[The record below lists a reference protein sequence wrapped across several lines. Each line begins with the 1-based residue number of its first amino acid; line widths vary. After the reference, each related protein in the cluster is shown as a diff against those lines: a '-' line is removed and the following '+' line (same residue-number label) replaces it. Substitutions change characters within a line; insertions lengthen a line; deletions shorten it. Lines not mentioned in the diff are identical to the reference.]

1 MSAGKIGA
9 LVVYAVLAAL
19 ALTQGGT
26 QLGSIANWIIVGLIV
41 VHTLE
46 VIIFFKLCRE
56 ASGSMAGHLLQVF
69 AFGYFHVKELKAT
82 QA

>member
-9 LVVYAVLAAL
+9 LVLYAVLAGL

-26 QLGSIANWIIVGLIV
+26 QLGSIASWIIFVLIA
-41 VHTLE
+41 VHSLE

-56 ASGSMAGHLLQVF
+56 AGGSMAGHLLQVF

-82 QA
+82 SA

>member
-9 LVVYAVLAAL
+9 LVLYAVLAGL

-26 QLGSIANWIIVGLIV
+26 QLGSIASWIIFGLIA

-46 VIIFFKLCRE
+46 VVIFFKLCRE
-56 ASGSMAGHLLQVF
+56 TDGSMAGHLLQVF

-82 QA
+82 SA